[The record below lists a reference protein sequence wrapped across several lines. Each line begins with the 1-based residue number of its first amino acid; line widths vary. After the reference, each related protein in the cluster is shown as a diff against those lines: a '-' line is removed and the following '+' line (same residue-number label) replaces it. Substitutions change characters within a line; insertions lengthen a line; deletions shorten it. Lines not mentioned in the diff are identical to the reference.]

1 MVTVPRSSRMGCS
14 CAVHAALTRGTGA
27 HRAGAD
33 PSPTHSR
40 CTYPGGRRRQP
51 PSSDLSCAVF
61 FRSCPAG
68 WGRTGSAAKRIVA
81 AESRAK
87 KKKKSLRRTLLRRRC
102 EWPRSCRVRAGGIV
116 CFARA
121 GRAIVLGLGTVWVLD
136 PTATGPG
143 SKGSYFLMTVY
154 HCASGG
160 YRYYIYTYSLY
171 VGNNVTGLCVSLFK
185 CLHHRNGQTLPIGAP
200 PAPPPGL
207 PALPPPRRVS
217 EGGSSVRWCP
227 VGPSAF
233 TRSMVLRGLEQ

>member
-68 WGRTGSAAKRIVA
+68 RGRTGSAAKRIVA

-87 KKKKSLRRTLLRRRC
+87 KKKSLRRTLLRRRC
-102 EWPRSCRVRAGGIV
+102 E
-116 CFARA
+116 
-121 GRAIVLGLGTVWVLD
+121 
-136 PTATGPG
+136 
-143 SKGSYFLMTVY
+143 
-154 HCASGG
+154 
-160 YRYYIYTYSLY
+160 
-171 VGNNVTGLCVSLFK
+171 
-185 CLHHRNGQTLPIGAP
+185 
-200 PAPPPGL
+200 
-207 PALPPPRRVS
+207 
-217 EGGSSVRWCP
+217 
-227 VGPSAF
+227 
-233 TRSMVLRGLEQ
+233 

>member
-68 WGRTGSAAKRIVA
+68 RGRTGSAAKRIVA

-87 KKKKSLRRTLLRRRC
+87 KKKKPKTHLAQEAVRVASELPGAGRWDRLLC
-102 EWPRSCRVRAGGIV
+102 KGRSCHRPWPGHRLG
-116 CFARA
+116 ARA
-121 GRAIVLGLGTVWVLD
+121 DCHWPWKQRQLLPDDSLSLCFWRLSIL
-136 PTATGPG
+136 
-143 SKGSYFLMTVY
+143 
-154 HCASGG
+154 
-160 YRYYIYTYSLY
+160 YI
-171 VGNNVTGLCVSLFK
+171 
-185 CLHHRNGQTLPIGAP
+185 HI
-200 PAPPPGL
+200 
-207 PALPPPRRVS
+207 
-217 EGGSSVRWCP
+217 
-227 VGPSAF
+227 
-233 TRSMVLRGLEQ
+233 